1 MTELFATITGL
12 VQGVRYRDYVQVSAG
27 KLGLTGFV
35 RNNRDGS
42 VTVIAHGMPDELKLF
57 VEYLHE
63 GSLQSKVEGVGV
75 EWRTATVLYDD
86 FSIIH

>member
-1 MTELFATITGL
+1 MTELYATITGK

-35 RNNRDGS
+35 RNNRDG
-42 VTVIAHGMPDELKLF
+42 TVAVVAHGMPDELKLF

-63 GSLQSKVEGVGV
+63 GSLQSVVEGVAV
-75 EWRTATVLYDD
+75 EWRTATTLYDD